1 MEQLLSHWS
10 FDWIMIGFIAL
21 LCALYCYA
29 TGFHFKKQSYS
40 FLTGII
46 LLALCLTSPL
56 HFIGEHY
63 LFSAHMVM
71 HTLLLLII
79 APLIVLG
86 LPAENK
92 FKATFVRLS
101 KVIFAFPFLSWLTGV
116 GIMWVWHIPAVFD
129 NLFVMKDMAANGAG
143 HCMNPLSYL
152 QMLSLFIGGIFF
164 CWPIITPYKEYRVS
178 PLTGVL
184 YLSTACLSCSLL
196 GLLIT
201 CAPAG
206 LYTHYI
212 GSMGQDHLLS
222 MVRNNWGI
230 TALMDQQIAGLI
242 MWVPCC
248 FIYLSGAMYLLI
260 KWFEE
265 KGPATSTAIKFH
277 NEY

>member
-1 MEQLLSHWS
+1 MQELLSHWS
-10 FDWIMIGFIAL
+10 FDWITIGFIVFL
-21 LCALYCYA
+21 SALYCYA
-29 TGFHFKKQSYS
+29 TQFHFTKRSYS
-40 FLTGII
+40 FLAGII
-46 LLALCLTSPL
+46 LLLLCVASPL
-56 HFIGEHY
+56 HYIGEHY

-79 APLIVLG
+79 APLVVLG
-86 LPAENK
+86 LPEENK
-92 FKATFVRLS
+92 FKPSLIRFS
-101 KVIFAFPFLSWLTGV
+101 KMVFAFPFLCWLTGV
-116 GIMWVWHIPAVFD
+116 GVMWVWHIPSLFD
-129 NLFVMKDMAANGAG
+129 RLFVMNSMNETGTA
-143 HCMNPLSYL
+143 HCMNALSYL

-164 CWPIITPYKEYRVS
+164 CWPIITPYKQYKVS

-222 MVRNNWGI
+222 MVRNDWGI
-230 TALMDQQIAGLI
+230 TALMDQQIGGLI

-260 KWFEE
+260 KWFED
-265 KGPATSTAIKFH
+265 KKPSASQAI
-277 NEY
+277 NISQ